1 MVKISRWITLLFVAL
16 ALLVGGTVPPAASA
30 AMVAAAS
37 DGVTAAPAPPV
48 RLKIPRLGI
57 DASVEQVGLTSDG
70 AMDVPKN
77 YDNVAWY
84 APGVRPGQQ
93 GNAVISGHVDSV
105 SGPAV
110 FWDLKELTAGDEVIV
125 VGDDG
130 TERRFVVRGWETY
143 KATDAPLERIF
154 GPTETIALNLITCD
168 RNSAF
173 DRSIGSYTGN
183 VVVYTQMVA

>member
-1 MVKISRWITLLFVAL
+1 MLLGGVA
-16 ALLVGGTVPPAASA
+16 TVP
-30 AMVAAAS
+30 VAAAS
-37 DGVTAAPAPPV
+37 DGAVTPAQPF

-77 YDNVAWY
+77 YDNVAWF

-110 FWDLKELTAGDEVIV
+110 FWDLKELAAGDEVIV

-130 TERRFVVRGWETY
+130 TERRFVVRGWEAY
-143 KATDAPLERIF
+143 PATDAPLARIF
-154 GPTETIALNLITCD
+154 GPASVSALNLITCD

-173 DRSIGSYTGN
+173 NRSIGSYTGN
-183 VVVYTQMVA
+183 VVVYTEMVT